1 METTVSPAALAERLG
16 ALLSARHLTICAAE
30 SCTGGLLADTITDI
44 PGSSRYFL
52 GGLITYSNE
61 AKAKLLGVPSSYFRT
76 FGAVSAP
83 VAVTMARGALKLFG
97 ADIALAITGIA
108 GPSGGTK
115 DKPVGL
121 TFISIIAPKFTACQ
135 RFIWPHERRGNK
147 QASVIAAL
155 SLALKALGEPL
166 G

>member
-1 METTVSPAALAERLG
+1 MSPAVLAERLG
-16 ALLSARHLTICAAE
+16 ALLSTRHLTICAAE

-61 AKAKLLGVPSSYFRT
+61 AKAKLLDIPSSYLRT

-83 VAVTMARGALKLFG
+83 VAIAMARGALKLFG
-97 ADIALAITGIA
+97 ANIALAITGIA

-121 TFISIIAPKFTACQ
+121 TFISIVAPKYAACQ
-135 RFIWPHERRGNK
+135 QFIWSHERRGNK
-147 QASVIAAL
+147 QASVTAAL
-155 SLALKALGEPL
+155 LLALRAFSELSA
-166 G
+166 